1 MRILADPYERE
12 TGVAKLALLRV
23 LCFHV
28 FLDIDALARFCLE
41 REGYSVVLRETLN
54 LAVTVTDISIGVF
67 EISRDSQLDF
77 RVTDCHRDN

>member
-54 LAVTVTDISIGVF
+54 LAVHSDRHQHRRLRDIA
-67 EISRDSQLDF
+67 RL
-77 RVTDCHRDN
+77 TT